1 MSKKVYKRIRGE
13 TSEGWGGGG
22 KSLPV
27 YNFVEYP
34 PGIIHT

>member
-13 TSEGWGGGG
+13 TSEGWGGG
-22 KSLPV
+22 KTLPV